1 VQGTVA
7 KGDQVTLT
15 GFGTFKRADVAART
29 GRNPTTGQAMSLP
42 ATVKPRFVPGAIF
55 KAKVKG

>member
-1 VQGTVA
+1 
-7 KGDQVTLT
+7 
-15 GFGTFKRADVAART
+15 VAART